1 MLCTVRQKFGRNR
14 ISKMGLIN
22 EFLHTQKR
30 KLVFEIFDEDGS
42 GTIDFP
48 EVHNTMRQPGVFQ
61 LI

>member
-1 MLCTVRQKFGRNR
+1 
-14 ISKMGLIN
+14 MGLIN